1 MREGAAERTAGAAAD
16 AIELAIVVP
25 TFNEA
30 ANVDELIRRIDAALG
45 DRVWEAIF
53 VDDASPDG
61 TAELLRQRA
70 RQDRRIRV
78 IERIGR
84 RGLSSACIEGM
95 MATGAPLIAVMD
107 ADLQHDPA
115 LLERMAD
122 RLAAERDLDLVI
134 ASRFV
139 EGGGTG
145 DWDRDRVV
153 KSALATRIAR
163 FVLKADLKDPMS
175 GFFMIRGPR
184 FRELAPR
191 LSGIGFKILLDLLTS
206 ARPPLRFAEMP
217 FVFRSRAAGES
228 KLDHV
233 VALEFLIALYDRA
246 FGRLVPTR
254 FAMFGVI
261 GGLGVFVH
269 LAILWVLS
277 AGLQLG
283 FVPAQALATLGAMTF
298 NFFLNN
304 ALTYRDRRLHGA
316 RALASGWVS
325 FCLVCAVGAFA
336 NVGVAAFLFEGQY
349 AQETLSALAGILVGA
364 VWNFALSSRFTWGR
378 Y

>member
-1 MREGAAERTAGAAAD
+1 MTGGGLD
-16 AIELAIVVP
+16 LAIVIP

-30 ANVDELIRRIDAALG
+30 GNVAELVTRIGWALKG
-45 DRVWEAIF
+45 RQWEAIF

-61 TAELLRQRA
+61 TAEVLRQLA
-70 RQDRRIRV
+70 RTDRRVRV

-107 ADLQHDPA
+107 ADLQHDPTLLA
-115 LLERMAD
+115 EMMAQLERD
-122 RLAAERDLDLVI
+122 AELDLVI

-145 DWDRDRVV
+145 DWARERVAM
-153 KSALATRIAR
+153 SEQASRLARLVFKTELA
-163 FVLKADLKDPMS
+163 DPMS
-175 GFFMIRGPR
+175 GFFIIRGER

-191 LSGIGFKILLDLLTS
+191 LSGIGFKILLDLLTT
-206 ARPPLRFAEMP
+206 ARRPLRFAEVP
-217 FVFRSRAAGES
+217 LVFHKREVGES

-233 VALEFLIALYDRA
+233 VALEFLIALYDRV
-246 FGRLVPTR
+246 FGRIIPTR

-261 GGLGVFVH
+261 GGIGILVH
-269 LAILWVLS
+269 LVLLWL
-277 AGLQLG
+277 AMTLLRFD
-283 FVPAQALATLGAMTF
+283 FVPAQVLATLGAMTF

-316 RALASGWVS
+316 RALTLGWLS
-325 FCLVCAVGAFA
+325 FCAVCAVGAIA
-336 NVGVAAFLFEGQY
+336 NVGVAAFLFTSRY
-349 AQETLSALAGILVGA
+349 AYATVSALAGIMVGA
-364 VWNFALSSRFTWGR
+364 VWNFALSSRFVWGR